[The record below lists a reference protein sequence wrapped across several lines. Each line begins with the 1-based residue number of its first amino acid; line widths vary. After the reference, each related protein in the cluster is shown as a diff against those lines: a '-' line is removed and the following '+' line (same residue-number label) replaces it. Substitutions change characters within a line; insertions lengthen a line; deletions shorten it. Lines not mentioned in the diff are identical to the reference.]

1 MVVDPAFSAFTG
13 EGKVLGRRKKKAAA
27 GDAGAAGLP
36 NVIVRG
42 PDLDFKIGKIIFTRA
57 IPVTLTANGSEVGF
71 EAFKG
76 TGNTIKQ
83 KRKR

>member
-1 MVVDPAFSAFTG
+1 M
-13 EGKVLGRRKKKAAA
+13 LGRRKKKTTS
-27 GDAGAAGLP
+27 DTP
-36 NVIVRG
+36 TTTNVIVRG

-57 IPVTLTANGSEVGF
+57 IPVAGGGDGVEMEF

-83 KRKR
+83 KRKK